1 MNAKIGRPTDSPKNI
16 MIRVRMDDETVKI
29 MDECAKA
36 LNTTRSDII
45 RKGIRKVYTETKKQV
60 DCRLPNAQSTYLMQ
74 EVFLT

>member
-45 RKGIRKVYTETKKQV
+45 RKGIRKVYTETKK
-60 DCRLPNAQSTYLMQ
+60 
-74 EVFLT
+74 